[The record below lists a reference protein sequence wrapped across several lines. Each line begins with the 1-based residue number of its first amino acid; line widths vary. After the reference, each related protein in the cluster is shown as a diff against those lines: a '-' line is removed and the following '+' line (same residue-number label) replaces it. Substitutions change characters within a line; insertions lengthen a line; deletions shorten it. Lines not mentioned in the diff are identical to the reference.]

1 MEDIV
6 FPLNISY
13 RLERTD
19 LVVVDLDVWELVEV
33 WLLDGVLVAAS
44 QFMVEHLP
52 KLGVLLVGVRVIG
65 RSLLVS
71 EILSRSVLL
80 LRIEVQII
88 PALIR
93 SLILSR
99 GVHLLPELV
108 PVVVMGV
115 KVPMWRPSIWRLSIM
130 SHFCRA
136 SWGIHKVVVLSHWR
150 ARRQEESRRLKG
162 KRVHTWGWRRGK
174 HIRRHHR
181 HEHRHLRRVLIL
193 VIWIL
198 RRHVLLKLSL
208 LRVGLS
214 VTIHLLCIAIDLHT
228 SSGR

>member
-1 MEDIV
+1 M
-6 FPLNISY
+6 
-13 RLERTD
+13 
-19 LVVVDLDVWELVEV
+19 
-33 WLLDGVLVAAS
+33 DGVLVAVS

-115 KVPMWRPSIWRLSIM
+115 KVPMLRPSAWRLSIM

-136 SWGIHKVVVLSHWR
+136 S
-150 ARRQEESRRLKG
+150 
-162 KRVHTWGWRRGK
+162 
-174 HIRRHHR
+174 
-181 HEHRHLRRVLIL
+181 
-193 VIWIL
+193 
-198 RRHVLLKLSL
+198 
-208 LRVGLS
+208 
-214 VTIHLLCIAIDLHT
+214 
-228 SSGR
+228 